1 VLGEY
6 TLERAEQL
14 EAHPFT
20 IEYAADQAPETGRY
34 VVDVRLEESSTG
46 RLLAVSRE
54 PVAVISGGAPS
65 ERVQITLV
73 DAPKDDQ
80 ASQVS
85 GLVMAA
91 PGSADPLGDVLI
103 TVTLVDASEGAD
115 GAELGQA
122 TAGPFSRLRPPRDF
136 ALTFD
141 PAAITSDG
149 TYVLEARME
158 DSASGA
164 LLGTEAEQVPV
175 ITGGNP
181 VEGITITI
189 VDIAE

>member
-1 VLGEY
+1 
-6 TLERAEQL
+6 
-14 EAHPFT
+14 
-20 IEYAADQAPETGRY
+20 
-34 VVDVRLEESSTG
+34 
-46 RLLAVSRE
+46 
-54 PVAVISGGAPS
+54 
-65 ERVQITLV
+65 
-73 DAPKDDQ
+73 
-80 ASQVS
+80 
-85 GLVMAA
+85 A